1 MPIASSLARR
11 TPALIRPFAGLA
23 CAAALALSGTSA
35 SAQSG
40 GQVVEPTRYDVLASC
55 AQIERHLERELT
67 HTWWLRRDYGVV
79 DVRFVVTDGQ
89 VTAVRTRS
97 GLSFQTMGDVRRAVG
112 RLECPGA
119 PAGTST
125 YRMQVVFADPDRTP
139 DDVTGAEQPRRI
151 ALVEMR

>member
-1 MPIASSLARR
+1 MPVASSLARYK
-11 TPALIRPFAGLA
+11 PAFTHPFAGLA
-23 CAAALALSGTSA
+23 SAAVLALSSA
-35 SAQSG
+35 PAPAQPG
-40 GQVVEPTRYDVLASC
+40 GQVKEPTRHDVLASC
-55 AQIERHLERELT
+55 AQIQRHLERELT

-97 GLSFQTMGDVRRAVG
+97 GLSFQTMGDVRRALS

-125 YRMQVVFADPDRTP
+125 YRMQVVFADPEETP
-139 DDVTGAEQPRRI
+139 GGAADAQPPHRI